1 MVLREKRPVWPVGV
15 GVGWGLQHPLP
26 LEFLGEKRNTQA
38 FGVGT
43 RQGGLGGGS
52 GVWSRS
58 RSWSWDFNSLSAST
72 AGTAARSCLRDWAAS
87 CAVNYTPPMGLLG
100 SGALMCGKAF

>member
-1 MVLREKRPVWPVGV
+1 MWPVGW
-15 GVGWGLQHPLP
+15 GWGGGFSTPCPLR
-26 LEFLGEKRNTQA
+26 EKRNTQA

-58 RSWSWDFNSLSAST
+58 RSWDFNSLSAST
-72 AGTAARSCLRDWAAS
+72 AGSAARSCLRDWAAS
-87 CAVNYTPPMGLLG
+87 CAVNYTPPTGLLG